1 MEKCCSDEQTSE
13 TFANMINVI
22 AENFQFIYDFV
33 EALIID
39 NILSADWKDIV
50 LGKEGLRFNE
60 GGGIRDVSS
69 FSIQKSYLTPPK
81 FQCFSCLIVIKYYND
96 YLQGYSRRMIL

>member
-22 AENFQFIYDFV
+22 AENFQLIYDFV

-50 LGKEGLRFNE
+50 LGKEDLRFNE
-60 GGGIRDVSS
+60 GGGNTRCEFFFYPKVILDSPKVSM
-69 FSIQKSYLTPPK
+69 F
-81 FQCFSCLIVIKYYND
+81 
-96 YLQGYSRRMIL
+96 

>member
-22 AENFQFIYDFV
+22 AENFQLIYDFV

-50 LGKEGLRFNE
+50 LGKEGL
-60 GGGIRDVSS
+60 
-69 FSIQKSYLTPPK
+69 
-81 FQCFSCLIVIKYYND
+81 
-96 YLQGYSRRMIL
+96 

>member
-22 AENFQFIYDFV
+22 AENFQLIYDYV

-50 LGKEGLRFNE
+50 LGKEGLRFYE
-60 GGGIRDVSS
+60 GGGRRQNMRCEFFFYLKVILDSTK
-69 FSIQKSYLTPPK
+69 FSM
-81 FQCFSCLIVIKYYND
+81 F
-96 YLQGYSRRMIL
+96 